1 MNLHPLQKYIDKR
14 KLIDSL
20 EKVAIEMVNLVGID
34 IETIRS
40 TDHCRNI
47 LQFISGLGPRKAFD
61 LIEKVKEKCPSTR
74 KQLIDYLKGS
84 YVYVNCSPFIRF
96 EYP

>member
-1 MNLHPLQKYIDKR
+1 
-14 KLIDSL
+14 
-20 EKVAIEMVNLVGID
+20 MVNLVGID

-61 LIEKVKEKCPSTR
+61 LIEKVK
-74 KQLIDYLKGS
+74 
-84 YVYVNCSPFIRF
+84 
-96 EYP
+96 